1 MCLNLERTSMGRCAV
16 LDHLTAIASLFAGL
30 LRPMA
35 IALYAA
41 ALSGP
46 AWIVQSCAK
55 GGAKPA
61 TATIE

>member
-16 LDHLTAIASLFAGL
+16 LAHLTAIASLFAGL
-30 LRPMA
+30 LWPMA

-46 AWIVQSCAK
+46 AWIVQSLRQ
-55 GGAKPA
+55 GGRKARHSDH
-61 TATIE
+61 